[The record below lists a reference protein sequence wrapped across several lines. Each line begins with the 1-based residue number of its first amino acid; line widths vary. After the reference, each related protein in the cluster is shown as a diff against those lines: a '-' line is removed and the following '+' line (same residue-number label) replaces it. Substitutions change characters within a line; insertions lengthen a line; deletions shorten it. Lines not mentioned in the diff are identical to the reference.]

1 MKNIHGKFTKRIA
14 IAGLSTVI
22 AMLISSAAL
31 HIGAGICFDIFT
43 ANSISADLIEAV
55 RPFSVICAAGCLSI
69 EYTHRKC
76 T

>member
-14 IAGLSTVI
+14 VAGLSTVI
-22 AMLISSAAL
+22 TMLISSVAL
-31 HIGAGICFDIFT
+31 HMGAGVCFDFFA